1 MTEAN
6 SGILM
11 NVEPVYMSTV
21 RSGVGTNDIFYLVCL
36 HCDCYFTLSPVV
48 DGMQIYEVEG
58 PGGASTAKAKRVMHL
73 GPVGAHC

>member
-21 RSGVGTNDIFYLVCL
+21 RSGVGTNVIFYLVYIATVIL
-36 HCDCYFTLSPVV
+36 
-48 DGMQIYEVEG
+48 
-58 PGGASTAKAKRVMHL
+58 R
-73 GPVGAHC
+73 